1 MAKQLIM
8 LRSITYAYKA
18 RDYLSRRGITAN
30 IQRTP
35 LAYSKCGCGYSIWT
49 KRDSEMIRAMLE
61 QVGIKVVGIVEM
73 D

>member
-1 MAKQLIM
+1 LAKQLIM

-18 RDYLSRRGITAN
+18 RDYLSRRGITAH

-35 LAYSKCGCGYSIWT
+35 AAYSKCGCGYSIWT
-49 KRDSEMIRAMLE
+49 KQEPEMIQAMLG
-61 QVGIKVVGIVEM
+61 QVGIKVVGIAEA

>member
-1 MAKQLIM
+1 M

-18 RDYLSRRGITAN
+18 RDYLSRRGITAH

-35 LAYSKCGCGYSIWT
+35 AAYSKCGCGYSIWT
-49 KRDSEMIRAMLE
+49 KQEPEMIQAMLG
-61 QVGIKVVGIVEM
+61 QVGIKVVGIAEA

>member
-18 RDYLSRRGITAN
+18 RDYLSRRGITAH

-35 LAYSKCGCGYSIWT
+35 AAYSKCGCGYSIWT
-49 KRDSEMIRAMLE
+49 KQEPEMIQAMLG
-61 QVGIKVVGIVEM
+61 QVGIKVVGIAEA

>member
-18 RDYLSRRGITAN
+18 RDYLSRRGITAH

-35 LAYSKCGCGYSIWT
+35 AAYSKCGCGYSVWT
-49 KRDSEMIRAMLE
+49 KQDPEMIQAMLG
-61 QVGIKVVGIVEM
+61 QVGIKVVGIAEA